1 MNKSTP
7 PKTIVIEGWLIGA
20 STGRYIEKLL
30 ENLQQI
36 DQHNNYIVIL
46 GPHNFDSWE
55 PSSPNFAKKL
65 VNYGHYRLS
74 EQTRLC
80 WTLYRLKPDLVHFTM
95 PNHPLLYVG
104 KKVITVHDLTLIDY
118 KQPKGSRLRYEFR
131 FWLFRKVLRHGL
143 RSAEAIITNTIYVRQ
158 QIIDRWQIAQS
169 RIIAIPEASNRLS
182 IKPKANAQL
191 KNEKYLLAVGNA
203 YPYKNLKL
211 LITAFAK
218 LYPSYPSLQLVLV
231 GKTDYWYEQ
240 LQKYVRTHS
249 IKNVVFTG
257 FVDDAELSW
266 LYAHAKAYV
275 FPSLSEGFG
284 LPGLEAMQFDLP
296 VVSADASCLPEV
308 YGDAALYFDANS
320 VEDLEIKL
328 EKVLTDSTLRKELIT
343 AGRERTKR
351 YSWEKTAAQTLA
363 VYERIISD

>member
-1 MNKSTP
+1 MDKSTP

-46 GPHNFDSWE
+46 GPHNFGSWT
-55 PSSPNFAKKL
+55 PSSANFSKKL

-80 WTLYRLKPDLVHFTM
+80 WTLYRIKPDLVHFTM
-95 PNHPLLYVG
+95 PNHPLLYAG

-118 KQPKGSRLRYEFR
+118 KQPKGSRLVYEFR
-131 FWLFRKVLRHGL
+131 YWLFGKVLRHGL
-143 RSAEAIITNTIYVRQ
+143 NSSEAIITNTEYVRQ
-158 QIIDRWQIAQS
+158 QIISRWQIAQS
-169 RIIAIPEASNRLS
+169 RIVVIPEASDRLS
-182 IKPKANAQL
+182 MKPKANTQL
-191 KNEKYLLAVGNA
+191 KNKQFLLAVGNA
-203 YPYKNLKL
+203 YPYKNLEL
-211 LITAFAK
+211 LITSFAK
-218 LYPSYPSLQLVLV
+218 LQSSYPSLQLVLV

-240 LQKYVRTHS
+240 LQKYVQTHS
-249 IKNVVFTG
+249 IMNVVFTG

-266 LYAHAKAYV
+266 LYAHAEAYV

-296 VVSADASCLPEV
+296 VVSAEASCLPEV
-308 YGDAALYFDANS
+308 YGDAALYFDPTS

-328 EKVLTDSTLRKELIT
+328 EKVLTDSRLRKELIA
-343 AGRERTKR
+343 AGRDRLKR
-351 YSWEKTAAQTLA
+351 FSWEKTASATLA
-363 VYERIISD
+363 VYNQIISN

>member
-46 GPHNFDSWE
+46 GPHNFDGWT
-55 PSSPNFAKKL
+55 PSSANFSKKL
-65 VNYGHYRLS
+65 VKYGHYRLS

-80 WTLYRLKPDLVHFTM
+80 WALYRIKPDLVHFTM

-118 KQPKGSRLRYEFR
+118 KNPRGSKVLYAFR
-131 FWLFRKVLRHGL
+131 QWLFGVVLRHGL
-143 RSAEAIITNTIYVRQ
+143 HTSEAIITNTEYVRQ
-158 QIIDRWQIAQS
+158 QIINRWHIAQS
-169 RIIAIPEASNRLS
+169 RIVAIPEATGSLS
-182 IKPKANAQL
+182 LKPKAYSAL
-191 KNEKYLLAVGNA
+191 KDTQFLLAVGNA
-203 YPYKNLKL
+203 YPYKNLQL
-211 LITAFAK
+211 LIAAFAK
-218 LYPSYPSLQLVLV
+218 LYSNHPSLQLVLV

-240 LQKYVRTHS
+240 LHKYVQTHS

-257 FVDDAELSW
+257 YVDDKELSW

-308 YGDAALYFDANS
+308 YGDAALYFDPNS

-328 EKVLTDSTLRKELIT
+328 EKVLTDSVLRKELIT
-343 AGRERTKR
+343 AGRERLKR